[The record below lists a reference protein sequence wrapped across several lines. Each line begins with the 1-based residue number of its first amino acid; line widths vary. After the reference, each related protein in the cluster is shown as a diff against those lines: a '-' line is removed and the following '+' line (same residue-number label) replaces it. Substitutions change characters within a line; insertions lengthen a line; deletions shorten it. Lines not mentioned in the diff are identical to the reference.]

1 MADILVSTEWDEFY
15 NYVMLFFN
23 MVLKIVW
30 RIRFYFQM
38 LLKFLDA
45 KITQVEEVGWG
56 VFTESKILK
65 ESHRIEILWKFKMT
79 QNREQLLAT
88 CALSHTVRKAVH
100 LSSPSMWSQRVGPDL
115 VTEQQQVIL
124 VALIKTWCFYLNLN
138 LDS

>member
-1 MADILVSTEWDEFY
+1 MADILVSTEWYQVY

-30 RIRFYFQM
+30 RTWFYFQI

-56 VFTESKILK
+56 VFTESEILK
-65 ESHRIEILWKFKMT
+65 ESHGIEILWKFKMT

-88 CALSHTVRKAVH
+88 CAPSHTVRKAVH
-100 LSSPSMWSQRVGPDL
+100 LSSPSMWSQRGGPDL
-115 VTEQQQVIL
+115 VTEQQVIL
-124 VALIKTWCFYLNLN
+124 VVLIKTWYLYLNLN